1 MWKGLLNLLHNW
13 VYLNYFVQHIC
24 WILILKFYGQ
34 ILKFT
39 NSWNCPCMPILKFVK
54 LLTRQYNWFAIKSA
68 IKDLLHSPSWEDKR
82 KRPKQQIIRPG
93 GKKKNIILITNTYRF
108 ELSRFVYNR
117 WRYNWRGVHL
127 AVSTKT
133 WQHSQLFKKCAQC
146 REENFV
152 WIINVDWRRWPC

>member
-13 VYLNYFVQHIC
+13 VYFNYFVQHIC

-82 KRPKQQIIRPG
+82 NWPKQQ
-93 GKKKNIILITNTYRF
+93 N
-108 ELSRFVYNR
+108 S
-117 WRYNWRGVHL
+117 
-127 AVSTKT
+127 KT
-133 WQHSQLFKKCAQC
+133 WKQEEEWFVIFIVPIFPVLFFRLRVIEANVHQFRPDHGTHSNSSTLELYSCNIMEWWSKWWLISGEMVQ
-146 REENFV
+146 
-152 WIINVDWRRWPC
+152 DS